1 MIHLKKTR
9 KLSKE
14 SKYRLASVLS
24 ILVILFTLL
33 LSRLFYIMINKSKE
47 YKALAQSQWTNQVKI
62 YPKRGSILDR
72 NDFEFAIS
80 ADVYRIDLDLVTL
93 KETLKDKNMS
103 VDELISKLSSILDT
117 KSEDI
122 SNILNRKLDNGLSAT
137 SGILKRK
144 IEKPIADKIND
155 LNLRGII
162 VSSDTN
168 RYYPNN
174 NMLSQII
181 GHTDYD
187 GNGISGV
194 ELSYSSEL
202 VGTPGLRKFQ
212 VDNRDRQLYYDDS
225 FYTNEINGKDIVLT
239 IDQSIQLLTEE
250 AAEKALLDNK
260 AKSVSI
266 TIMDPNTGE
275 VLAMTNKPDYDL
287 NLPLKATTSLEA
299 AQDLWKNSAVQN
311 TFEPGSIFKA
321 ITAAAA
327 LEYGLVSENDRF
339 VCNGSIKIAGQTI
352 YCWKRDGHGVQSF
365 ADILK
370 NSCNIGFIE
379 LGNKIGKEKLLAFAQ
394 KLGFGQKTGIDLP
407 GESSGIVRQLNSIGP
422 VELATMSFG
431 QGIATTQVQYL
442 AAFNAI
448 ANGGTLITPHV
459 MKDIIHYEDNKYII

>member
-174 NMLSQII
+174 II
-181 GHTDYD
+181 KSIWGGFSWSRRPVILTI
-187 GNGISGV
+187 NGKKYAASM
-194 ELSYSSEL
+194 SAM
-202 VGTPGLRKFQ
+202 PHAGLDSATAYAV
-212 VDNRDRQLYYDDS
+212 VDNRSEGYGKGQNLDV
-225 FYTNEINGKDIVLT
+225 IKGNGMDGHFDIHFLNSTRHKDGQE
-239 IDQSIQLLTEE
+239 DPQHQ
-250 AAEKALLDNK
+250 AA
-260 AKSVSI
+260 V
-266 TIMDPNTGE
+266 
-275 VLAMTNKPDYDL
+275 
-287 NLPLKATTSLEA
+287 LKA
-299 AQDLWKNSAVQN
+299 
-311 TFEPGSIFKA
+311 
-321 ITAAAA
+321 
-327 LEYGLVSENDRF
+327 
-339 VCNGSIKIAGQTI
+339 AG
-352 YCWKRDGHGVQSF
+352 K
-365 ADILK
+365 
-370 NSCNIGFIE
+370 
-379 LGNKIGKEKLLAFAQ
+379 
-394 KLGFGQKTGIDLP
+394 
-407 GESSGIVRQLNSIGP
+407 
-422 VELATMSFG
+422 
-431 QGIATTQVQYL
+431 
-442 AAFNAI
+442 
-448 ANGGTLITPHV
+448 
-459 MKDIIHYEDNKYII
+459 